1 MKRGGNLNKK
11 IEEAV
16 KIVGTQ
22 AKLAEICGVSQN
34 AVSLWLKGGGISAEY
49 LLKIES
55 ATNGQVTIRE
65 ICEELE
71 NGTAK

>member
-1 MKRGGNLNKK
+1 MRETIKK
-11 IEEAV
+11 AIE
-16 KIVGTQ
+16 IVGTQ
-22 AKLAEICGVSQN
+22 TKLAEACGVSQQ
-34 AVSLWLKGGGISAEY
+34 AVQRWLSGGGISAEH

-71 NGTAK
+71 K

>member
-1 MKRGGNLNKK
+1 MNESIKKAVSILGSQTNLAN
-11 IEEAV
+11 A
-16 KIVGTQ
+16 
-22 AKLAEICGVSQN
+22 CGVTQG
-34 AVSLWLKGGGISAEY
+34 AVQKWLNGGGISAEY

-71 NGTAK
+71 K

>member
-1 MKRGGNLNKK
+1 MNESIKKAVSILGSQSNLAN
-11 IEEAV
+11 A
-16 KIVGTQ
+16 
-22 AKLAEICGVSQN
+22 CGVTQG
-34 AVSLWLKGGGISAEY
+34 AVQKWLNGGGISAEY

>member
-1 MKRGGNLNKK
+1 MNESIKKAVSILGSQTNLAN
-11 IEEAV
+11 A
-16 KIVGTQ
+16 
-22 AKLAEICGVSQN
+22 CGVTQG
-34 AVSLWLKGGGISAEY
+34 AVQKWLNGGGISAEY

-71 NGTAK
+71 NGINK

>member
-1 MKRGGNLNKK
+1 MNNKIK
-11 IEEAV
+11 KAI
-16 KIVGTQ
+16 
-22 AKLAEICGVSQN
+22 EICGSQVALAKACGVTHQ
-34 AVSLWLKGGGISAEY
+34 AVKKWLNGRGISAEY

-71 NGTAK
+71 K

>member
-1 MKRGGNLNKK
+1 MNKSIK
-11 IEEAV
+11 KAID
-16 KIVGTQ
+16 IIGSQ
-22 AKLAEICGVSQN
+22 SSLAKFCGVSQG
-34 AVSLWLKGGGISAEY
+34 AVQKWLNGGGISAEY

-71 NGTAK
+71 NGTVTKQGA

>member
-1 MKRGGNLNKK
+1 MNQS
-11 IEEAV
+11 IEKAIEICGSQSA
-16 KIVGTQ
+16 
-22 AKLAEICGVSQN
+22 LARACGVSQPTVN
-34 AVSLWLKGGGISAEY
+34 LWLNGGGISAEY

>member
-1 MKRGGNLNKK
+1 MRQTIKNA
-11 IEEAV
+11 IEC
-16 KIVGTQ
+16 VGTQ
-22 AKLAEICGVSQN
+22 AKLAEACGVTQQ
-34 AVSLWLKGGGISAEY
+34 AVQRWLNGGGISAEY